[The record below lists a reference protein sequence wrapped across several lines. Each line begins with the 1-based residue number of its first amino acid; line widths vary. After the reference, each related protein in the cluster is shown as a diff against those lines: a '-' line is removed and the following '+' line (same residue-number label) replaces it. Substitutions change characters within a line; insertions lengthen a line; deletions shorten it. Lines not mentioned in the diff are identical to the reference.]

1 MNKKEIDNLKAILG
15 PELLEIGYELVDLEM
30 ERKSR
35 DNYLSFY
42 IYKDGGVGLEDC
54 EKASRYLDKRLDEL
68 DPIPQSYYLEVSS
81 PDLNRPLKTDRDLER
96 NIGEKIKLTFF
107 KKIDNEKTKSGI
119 LLGFDEESIE
129 LDTDGK
135 RVKFPRELIANI
147 VVDLF

>member
-35 DNYLSFY
+35 ENYLSFY
-42 IYKDGGVGLEDC
+42 IYKDGGIDLEDC

-68 DPIPQSYYLEVSS
+68 DPIPQFYYLEVSS
-81 PDLNRPLKTDRDLER
+81 PDLNRPLKTERDLER

-129 LDTDGK
+129 LDMDGK
-135 RVKFPRELIANI
+135 RVKFPRGLIANI